1 MIKELLVILMILTDG
16 ESVASVNHAT
26 ANDDLNIFE
35 TQKKCEAA
43 LPEFVS
49 STYPEFNPRV
59 NMEYH
64 QVVMNGVA
72 NSPTGR
78 RSATWRCASIFVRGP
93 E

>member
-1 MIKELLVILMILTDG
+1 MILTDG
-16 ESVASVNHAT
+16 DSVASVNHAT

-49 STYPEFNPRV
+49 STYPEFNPRA
-59 NMEYH
+59 NLFDH
-64 QVVMNGVA
+64 QIVMNGDA
-72 NSPTGR
+72 NSPVGR